1 MSQTD
6 TARSP
11 HSEDAHGAE
20 HDAEQA
26 GYKKSLNRRQVQMIA
41 IGGAI
46 GTGLFLGSA
55 SRLHANGPALV
66 LSYAFVGVI
75 AYFLMRA
82 LGELVLYRTTSG
94 AFVSWM
100 REFFGEK
107 AAYYTGWMYWTNWA
121 LTGIAELSAVGLYI
135 QYWWP
140 QMPTWATVLIAL
152 AVVLVVNLLS
162 AKAFGEFEFWA
173 SVLKVGAII
182 IFLVVGVV
190 VVAFSMDVGGHRAGV
205 QNLWSN
211 PGGFWPTG
219 DGFAWYGPIIVMSGV
234 VFAYAAIEMVGIAA
248 GEMEDPKR
256 EVPKAVKAVIVR
268 IAVFYCGA
276 LLLLVCILPTSEFT
290 PGISPFVTVFGRMG
304 MPWMANVIQAI
315 LIVAAMSSLN
325 SGLYT
330 TGRVLRS
337 LGMAKQAPGFTLK
350 MSGSGVPW
358 AGIVMTAVVYV
369 FGSILNA
376 VSPDAFEI
384 ALEAAAIAV
393 VFTWGTIFIC
403 QLRLRRLSDLGVVP
417 ASSFRAPGTPWTSYL
432 GLAFLVFVIVG
443 MAISG
448 WQASPYF
455 WHKTG
460 FVVVVVGI
468 PVLLVIFE
476 IGWLIV
482 KRRVSAHTEGRMLSK
497 WTDTGLRYPPRP
509 AGPRTEAIAAIGTV
523 QFEAHEWDNLDE
535 DDDEEIAALGTVQI
549 EMHEWDNLDEPDKN
563 PPGSDDGDQER
574 RR

>member
-6 TARSP
+6 ATPAP
-11 HSEDAHGAE
+11 HAEQDHGAE

-55 SRLHANGPALV
+55 SRLHSNGPALV

-173 SVLKVGAII
+173 SVLKVTAII
-182 IFLVVGVV
+182 VFLVVGLVV
-190 VVAFSMDVGGHRAGV
+190 VVLSLDVGGHRAGV

-256 EVPKAVKAVIVR
+256 EVPKAVNAVIVR

-290 PGISPFVTVFGRMG
+290 AGISPFVTVFGRMG

-350 MSGSGVPW
+350 MSRSGVPW

-384 ALEAAAIAV
+384 ALEAASIAV
-393 VFTWGTIFIC
+393 VFTWGTIFVC
-403 QLRLRRLSDLGVVP
+403 QLRLRRLTDRGVLP
-417 ASSFRAPGTPWTSYL
+417 PSAFRAPGTPWTSYL

-448 WQASPYF
+448 WQSSPYF

-476 IGWLIV
+476 LGWLLV
-482 KRRVSAHTEGRMLSK
+482 KGRVAEQTEGRMLSK
-497 WTDTGLRYPPRP
+497 WTDSGLRYPPRP
-509 AGPRTEAIAAIGTV
+509 GGPRTESIAAIGTV
-523 QFEAHEWDNLDE
+523 QFDVHDRD
-535 DDDEEIAALGTVQI
+535 DDDEDEGIPVGPVEIEL
-549 EMHEWDNLDEPDKN
+549 HEWDNLDEPDKN
-563 PPGSDDGDQER
+563 PPGDGSGPREGGW
-574 RR
+574 

>member
-1 MSQTD
+1 MSQTEATNLTHAQD
-6 TARSP
+6 
-11 HSEDAHGAE
+11 HGAE

-55 SRLHANGPALV
+55 SRLHSNGPALV

-173 SVLKVGAII
+173 SVLKVSAIVV
-182 IFLVVGVV
+182 FLVVGLI
-190 VVAFSMDVGGHRAGV
+190 VVAFSFDVGGHRAGI

-248 GEMEDPKR
+248 GEMEDPRR
-256 EVPKAVKAVIVR
+256 EVPKAVNAVIVR

-337 LGMAKQAPGFTLK
+337 LGIAKQAPGFTLK
-350 MSGSGVPW
+350 MSRSGVPW

-384 ALEAAAIAV
+384 ALEAASIAV
-393 VFTWGTIFIC
+393 VFTWGTIFVC
-403 QLRLRRLSDLGVVP
+403 QLRLRRLSDRGVLP
-417 ASSFRAPGTPWTSYL
+417 ASTFRAPGTPWTSYL

-476 IGWLIV
+476 LGWLIV
-482 KRRVSAHTEGRMLSK
+482 KGRVSAHTGGRMLSK
-497 WTDTGLRYPPRP
+497 WTDNGLRYPPQP
-509 AGPRTEAIAAIGTV
+509 AGPRTESIAAIGTV
-523 QFEAHEWDNLDE
+523 QFDVHERDE
-535 DDDEEIAALGTVQI
+535 DDEDEGIEIGPIEV

-563 PPGSDDGDQER
+563 PPDPSDTSEGGR
-574 RR
+574 

>member
-6 TARSP
+6 AGSLM
-11 HSEDAHGAE
+11 HAEDHGAE

-55 SRLHANGPALV
+55 SRLHSNGPALV

-173 SVLKVGAII
+173 SVLKVTAII
-182 IFLVVGVV
+182 VFLVVGIV
-190 VVAFSMDVGGHRAGV
+190 VVAFSFDVGGHRAGI

-211 PGGFWPTG
+211 PGGFWPSG

-256 EVPKAVKAVIVR
+256 EVPKAVNAVIVR
-268 IAVFYCGA
+268 IGVFYCGA

-304 MPWMANVIQAI
+304 IPWMANVIQAI

-350 MSGSGVPW
+350 MSQSGVPW

-384 ALEAAAIAV
+384 ALEAASIAV

-403 QLRLRRLSDLGVVP
+403 QLRLRRLSDRGVLP
-417 ASSFRAPGTPWTSYL
+417 ASTFRAPGTPWTSYL

-476 IGWLIV
+476 LGWLIV
-482 KRRVSAHTEGRMLSK
+482 KGKVAAHTDGRMLSK
-497 WTDTGLRYPPRP
+497 WTDTGLRYPPREP
-509 AGPRTEAIAAIGTV
+509 GPRTES
-523 QFEAHEWDNLDE
+523 
-535 DDDEEIAALGTVQI
+535 IAALGTVQFDVHERDEDEDDDGIEIGPIEI
-549 EMHEWDNLDEPDKN
+549 EMHEWDNLEEPDKN
-563 PPGSDDGDQER
+563 PHEGGSDKSEGSR
-574 RR
+574 

>member
-6 TARSP
+6 AGNLTHA
-11 HSEDAHGAE
+11 EDHGAE

-55 SRLHANGPALV
+55 SRLHSNGPALV

-173 SVLKVGAII
+173 SVLKVTAII
-182 IFLVVGVV
+182 VFLVVGII
-190 VVAFSMDVGGHRAGV
+190 VVAFSFDVGGHRAGI

-256 EVPKAVKAVIVR
+256 EVPKAVNAVIVR
-268 IAVFYCGA
+268 IGVFYCGA

-304 MPWMANVIQAI
+304 IPWMANVIQAI

-350 MSGSGVPW
+350 MSQSGVPW

-384 ALEAAAIAV
+384 ALEAASIAV

-403 QLRLRRLSDLGVVP
+403 QLRLRRLSDRGVLP
-417 ASSFRAPGTPWTSYL
+417 PSTFRAPGTPWTSYL

-476 IGWLIV
+476 LGWLIV
-482 KRRVSAHTEGRMLSK
+482 KGRVVAHTDGRMLSK
-497 WTDTGLRYPPRP
+497 WTDTGLRYPPREP
-509 AGPRTEAIAAIGTV
+509 GPRTESIAAIGTV
-523 QFEAHEWDNLDE
+523 QFDVHERDEDEADHHGIDIGPVEIEAHEWDNLE
-535 DDDEEIAALGTVQI
+535 
-549 EMHEWDNLDEPDKN
+549 EPDKN
-563 PPGSDDGDQER
+563 PHEGGTGKSEGGR
-574 RR
+574 

>member
-1 MSQTD
+1 MSRTEATNLTHDQD
-6 TARSP
+6 
-11 HSEDAHGAE
+11 HGAE
-20 HDAEQA
+20 HDAEQE

-55 SRLHANGPALV
+55 SRLHSNGPALV

-140 QMPTWATVLIAL
+140 QMPTWATVLIDL

-173 SVLKVGAII
+173 SVLKVTAII
-182 IFLVVGVV
+182 VFLVVGLVV
-190 VVAFSMDVGGHRAGV
+190 VVLSLDVGGHRAGV

-248 GEMEDPKR
+248 GEMEDSRR
-256 EVPKAVKAVIVR
+256 EVPKAVNAVIFR
-268 IAVFYCGA
+268 IAIFYCGA

-350 MSGSGVPW
+350 MSQSGVPW

-384 ALEAAAIAV
+384 ALEAASIAV
-393 VFTWGTIFIC
+393 VFTWGTIFVC
-403 QLRLRRLSDLGVVP
+403 QLRLRRLSDRGVLP
-417 ASSFRAPGTPWTSYL
+417 ASTFRAPGTPWTSYL

-468 PVLLVIFE
+468 PALLIIFE

-482 KRRVSAHTEGRMLSK
+482 KRRVSAHPEGRMLSK
-497 WTDTGLRYPPRP
+497 WTDAGLRYPPRP
-509 AGPRTEAIAAIGTV
+509 AGPRTESIAAIGTV
-523 QFEAHEWDNLDE
+523 QFDVHER
-535 DDDEEIAALGTVQI
+535 DDDPDDGGIEIGPVEI
-549 EMHEWDNLDEPDKN
+549 DVHEWDNLDEPDRN
-563 PPGSDDGDQER
+563 PPDGTGKSEGGR
-574 RR
+574 

>member
-6 TARSP
+6 AENLTHA
-11 HSEDAHGAE
+11 EDHGAE

-55 SRLHANGPALV
+55 SRLHSNGPALV

-75 AYFLMRA
+75 AYFLMRS

-173 SVLKVGAII
+173 SVLKVSAII
-182 IFLVVGVV
+182 VFLVIGII
-190 VVAFSMDVGGHRAGV
+190 VVAFSFDVGGHRAGV

-211 PGGFWPTG
+211 PGGFWPSG
-219 DGFAWYGPIIVMSGV
+219 NGFAWYGPIIVMSGV

-256 EVPKAVKAVIVR
+256 EVPKAVNAVIVR

-384 ALEAAAIAV
+384 ALEAASIAV

-403 QLRLRRLSDLGVVP
+403 QLRLRRLTDRGVLP
-417 ASSFRAPGTPWTSYL
+417 ASTFRAPGTPWTSYL
-432 GLAFLVFVIVG
+432 GLGFLAFVIVG

-460 FVVVVVGI
+460 FVVVVIGI

-476 IGWLIV
+476 LGWLIV
-482 KRRVSAHTEGRMLSK
+482 KGRVAAHTDGRMLSK
-497 WTDTGLRYPPRP
+497 WTDAGLRYPPRES
-509 AGPRTEAIAAIGTV
+509 GPRTESIAAIGTV
-523 QFEAHEWDNLDE
+523 QFDVHDRDDE
-535 DDDEEIAALGTVQI
+535 DEDEEDGVHLGPVEV
-549 EMHEWDNLDEPDKN
+549 EMHEWDNLDEPDKS
-563 PPGSDDGDQER
+563 PPDGSGGSSEGR
-574 RR
+574 R